1 MQNLP
6 DIPKRFTN
14 YTIVL
19 GKQGFTSWRFYYEV
33 QVSGKTEWDLA
44 VVRES
49 VNRKGKIK
57 TFTPQDGVWTMSLR
71 NKNKYTARDDP
82 SVSLSLREKP
92 QKVGVFVDYEEG
104 LVSFYDVEARSHI
117 YSFTV
122 TGESSSLLTE
132 EQLQC
137 SICLE
142 VFTDPITTPCGHS
155 FCKSCITQSWD
166 TSPQCNCPYCKEKF
180 TMRPELKINIK
191 LKEVADHFKNR
202 SKETPES
209 LEVLCDVCT
218 GVKQKAVKSC
228 LDCGVTFCMSHL
240 EPHINVPKYKKH
252 KLIKAVKNLDKYTCQ
267 KHERPLELFCRDDQ
281 MYLCQ
286 FCTEGEHK
294 DHKVI
299 PLEEESG
306 QRQSNVIHVLL
317 TESSG
322 KTQSELQQMIQKRIK
337 KIQEIKH
344 SVEFSKR
351 NTEKEKSDSVE
362 VFTSLMRS
370 IGRCQAEL
378 LKVMEEKQ
386 KAAEKQ
392 AEGLIKDLEQEIE
405 ELKKRDA
412 ELEQLSHTDDHLH
425 LLQVYPSLRIAPHT
439 KNWTEISI
447 NTELSV
453 DALRTALS
461 QLQKTLN
468 EKLKETV
475 SKELKKIQQYA
486 VDVTLDP
493 DTVNPFLM
501 LSDEGK
507 QVMFRQKE
515 QNLPENPKR
524 FRYYTM
530 VLGKQG
536 FFSGRFYYEVQVSG
550 KTDWRLGVV
559 RKARDDP
566 YVSIFL
572 REKPQKLGVF
582 VDYED
587 GLVSFYDVG
596 ARFHIYSFTVAD
608 ESSSLLT
615 EEQLRCPV
623 CVEVFT
629 DPVTTPCGHNF
640 CKSCITQSWDT
651 SPHHNCPYCKGKF
664 IMRPELKINIKLK
677 EVADHFKNRSKE
689 TPESLEVL
697 CDVCTGVKQKAVKSC
712 LDCGVTFCT
721 SHLEPHINVPKYK
734 KHKLINAVKN
744 LEKYTCQKHER
755 PLELFC
761 RDDQMYLCQFCTE
774 GEHKDHKVIPLEE
787 ESGQRKSQ
795 LVKTQS
801 ELQQMIQKRLK
812 KIQEINHSVELSK
825 RNTEKEKSDS
835 VEVFTSLIRSIESS
849 QAELLEVMEEKQKAA
864 EKQAEGLIKDL
875 EQEIEELK
883 KRDAELEQL
892 SHTDDH
898 LHLLQVYPSL
908 RIAPHTKNWT
918 EISIN
923 TELSVDTLRTALSQ
937 LQETLNEKL
946 KETASKELKKI
957 QRYAVDVTLDP
968 DTVNPFLMLS
978 DEGKQVMFRQKEQNL
993 PENPKRFRYYAMVL
1007 GKQGFFSGRF
1017 YYEVQV
1023 SGKTDWRLGVVRESV
1038 NRKSKIETFN
1048 PQDGLWTVALR
1059 NGNECQ
1065 ARDDPYVSI
1074 FLREK
1079 PQKVGV
1085 FVDYEDG
1092 LVSFYDVGARFH
1104 IYSFTGQ
1111 SFTEKLYPCFN
1122 PCSDDEEP
1130 HINVPKYKKHKLIK
1144 AVKNLEKY
1152 TCQKHE
1158 RPLELFC
1165 RDDQMYLCQFCTEGD
1180 HKDHKVIPLE
1190 EESGQRKS
1198 HLGKT
1203 QSELQQMIQKRLKKI
1218 QEINHSVELSKA
1230 GLLEVMEEKQKAA
1243 EKQAEGL
1250 IKDLEQEIEKLKKRD
1265 ADLEQL
1271 SHTDDHLYFL
1281 QVSVP
1286 FSITQ
1291 PQFTRYCASNWTEI
1305 SINTELSVDA
1315 LRTALPQLQKTL
1327 NEKLRETVDVVLD
1340 PDTASPFLILSD
1352 DGKQVTCG
1360 NAKQNLPD
1368 TPKRF
1373 TNYLIVLGKQ
1383 RFSSGR
1389 FYFEVQVSGKTE
1401 WRLGVAR
1408 ESVYRKSKIETF
1420 KPQDGVWTLALRNG
1434 NEYKARDDPY
1444 ISLFLRENPEKVG
1457 VFVDYEEG
1465 LVSFYDVEAR
1475 SHIYSFT

>member
-1 MQNLP
+1 
-6 DIPKRFTN
+6 
-14 YTIVL
+14 
-19 GKQGFTSWRFYYEV
+19 
-33 QVSGKTEWDLA
+33 
-44 VVRES
+44 
-49 VNRKGKIK
+49 
-57 TFTPQDGVWTMSLR
+57 
-71 NKNKYTARDDP
+71 
-82 SVSLSLREKP
+82 
-92 QKVGVFVDYEEG
+92 
-104 LVSFYDVEARSHI
+104 
-117 YSFTV
+117 

-142 VFTDPITTPCGHS
+142 VFTDPVTTPCGHN

-228 LDCGVTFCMSHL
+228 LDCGVTFCTSHL

-252 KLIKAVKNLDKYTCQ
+252 KLIKAVKNLEKYTCQ

-306 QRQSNVIHVLL
+306 QRQSHL
-317 TESSG
+317 G

-559 RKARDDP
+559 REARDDP

-596 ARFHIYSFTVAD
+596 ARFHIYSFT
-608 ESSSLLT
+608 
-615 EEQLRCPV
+615 
-623 CVEVFT
+623 
-629 DPVTTPCGHNF
+629 
-640 CKSCITQSWDT
+640 
-651 SPHHNCPYCKGKF
+651 
-664 IMRPELKINIKLK
+664 
-677 EVADHFKNRSKE
+677 
-689 TPESLEVL
+689 
-697 CDVCTGVKQKAVKSC
+697 
-712 LDCGVTFCT
+712 
-721 SHLEPHINVPKYK
+721 EPHINVPKYK

-918 EISIN
+918 EISVN

-1104 IYSFTGQ
+1104 IYSFTVTGESSSLLTEEQLRCPVCLEVFTDPITTPCGHNFCKSCITQ
-1111 SFTEKLYPCFN
+1111 SWDTSPQCNCPYCKEKFTMRPELKINITLREVADHFKNRSKETPESLEVLCDVCTGVKQNAIKSCLDCGVTF
-1122 PCSDDEEP
+1122 CTSHLEP

-1190 EESGQRKS
+1190 EESGQRKVRDTDISVKYS
-1198 HLGKT
+1198 HEEYKLIKILHLMENYFT
-1203 QSELQQMIQKRLKKI
+1203 ILLDKSSRSLQSDSD
-1218 QEINHSVELSKA
+1218 SVEVFTSLIHSIERCQA

-1389 FYFEVQVSGKTE
+1389 FYFEVQVSGKTD

-1434 NEYKARDDPY
+1434 NENKACDDPY

-1475 SHIYSFT
+1475 SHIYSFTGQSFTEKLYPYFSPCLNYGGKSSAPLIISTVLDKFPPQSSMR